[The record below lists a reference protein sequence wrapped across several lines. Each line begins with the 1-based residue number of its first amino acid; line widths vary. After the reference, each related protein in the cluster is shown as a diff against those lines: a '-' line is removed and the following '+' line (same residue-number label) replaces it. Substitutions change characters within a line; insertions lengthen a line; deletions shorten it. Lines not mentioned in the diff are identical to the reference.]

1 MTYSKIKVAITLS
14 GPDEL
19 DEFDLQQE
27 FLAFLQERVGKATIY
42 AAAIV
47 EGLVDRDGVPVAVKN

>member
-1 MTYSKIKVAITLS
+1 MTSSKIKVEITLT

-19 DEFDLQQE
+19 DSFELQQE

-42 AAAIV
+42 SATIV
-47 EGLVDRDGVPVAVKN
+47 EGLVDRDGVAVDSK